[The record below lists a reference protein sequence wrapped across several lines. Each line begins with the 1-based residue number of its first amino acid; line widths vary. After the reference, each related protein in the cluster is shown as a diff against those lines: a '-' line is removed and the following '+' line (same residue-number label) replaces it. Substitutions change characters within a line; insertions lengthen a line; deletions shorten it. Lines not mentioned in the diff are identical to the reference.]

1 MTESRDHKKTP
12 AEVAKDVWKRTERA
26 RAAAEIPFVIW
37 QAGPAPV
44 PTRVQTDNPQ
54 QQRIEWQ
61 VQDQSE
67 IERIQADHTDYAR
80 NRLQEL
86 QREAKHAGERP
97 TRQPDRSRDR
107 D

>member
-37 QAGPAPV
+37 GSSGQPL
-44 PTRVQTDNPQ
+44 PTPVQTDNPK

-61 VQDQSE
+61 VQDQSVAD
-67 IERIQADHTDYAR
+67 RVQADHQEYAD

-86 QREAKHAGERP
+86 QQEAKRAGEKP
-97 TRQPDRSRDR
+97 TRQRDRSRDR